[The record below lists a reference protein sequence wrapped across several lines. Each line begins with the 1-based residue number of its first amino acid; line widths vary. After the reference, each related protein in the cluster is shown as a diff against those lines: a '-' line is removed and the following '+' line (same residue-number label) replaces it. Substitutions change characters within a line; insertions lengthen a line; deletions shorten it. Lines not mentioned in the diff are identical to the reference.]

1 VLNKEMEM
9 VFPRLSRTA
18 LGEIR
23 SMAMVRLTKE
33 GKMDSDNKLFEL
45 RELCLDKVFVAG
57 VINWM
62 QRMRSMGDKRMAWS
76 KT

>member
-1 VLNKEMEM
+1 MRRYCKMVLRACTLT
-9 VFPRLSRTA
+9 PRR
-18 LGEIR
+18 
-23 SMAMVRLTKE
+23 RLTKE

-45 RELCLDKVFVAG
+45 RELCLNKVFVAG